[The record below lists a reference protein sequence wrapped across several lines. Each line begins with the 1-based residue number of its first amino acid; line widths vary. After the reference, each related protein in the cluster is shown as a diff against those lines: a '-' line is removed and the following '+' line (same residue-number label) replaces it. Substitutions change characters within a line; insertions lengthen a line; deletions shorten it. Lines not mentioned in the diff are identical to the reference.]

1 MTTEEMIEVMKAY
14 TEGKHIEFR
23 ATKNDSWHEAV
34 PRWDWNNYEYRV
46 KPEKKEPIYRPYKD
60 VNEMLDDIK
69 KRRVAIQHP
78 VCSGI
83 WVKVKDKSKS
93 VYDIEEMI
101 TAIDYNLSKI
111 MLGKNW
117 SWASLDTLFATYTY
131 LDGTPF
137 GVQE

>member
-23 ATKNDSWHEAV
+23 ATKNDHWHEAV

-46 KPEKKEPIYRPYKD
+46 KPEKKEPTYRPYKD
-60 VNEMLDDIK
+60 VNEMLEDIN
-69 KRRVAIQHP
+69 KRRVAIQHLVLGGFWLNHKNRGLMMP
-78 VCSGI
+78 INGI
-83 WVKVKDKSKS
+83 DKS
-93 VYDIEEMI
+93 D
-101 TAIDYNLSKI
+101 NKI
-111 MLGKNW
+111 LLGDNW
-117 SWASLDTLFATYTY
+117 YRFNEALLNYTY